1 MIKTET
7 RGDLVYTYSD
17 EGYLIRQIETGRIYG
32 EAYDVPNRFTYEE
45 TSEKAETS
53 EEETADSEETKENV

>member
-1 MIKTET
+1 MIKTENK
-7 RGDLVYTYSD
+7 GDLVYTYSD

-45 TSEKAETS
+45 TSEKAES
-53 EEETADSEETKENV
+53 EENDE

>member
-1 MIKTET
+1 MVKQET

-32 EAYDVPNRFTYEE
+32 EAYDTYPCRFTYEE
-45 TSEKAETS
+45 TGEKIES
-53 EEETADSEETKENV
+53 PDEETT

>member
-1 MIKTET
+1 MIKQET

-17 EGYLIRQIETGRIYG
+17 EGYLIRQVETGRIYG

-45 TSEKAETS
+45 TSEKAES
-53 EEETADSEETKENV
+53 EENDE

>member
-1 MIKTET
+1 MIKQET

-45 TSEKAETS
+45 TSEKAETP
-53 EEETADSEETKENV
+53 EEVIS